1 MKRAVVTSLLL
12 IATGLTSACRSHTD
26 LARTQTQDNFGVQMA
41 RTNLW
46 REAQFRFQR
55 AVQLDPHNAM
65 AHNNL
70 AVALEAN
77 GDFEKAR
84 REYLE
89 ALKLDKGNQ
98 YIQKN
103 YSRFTEFLQRN
114 KKRQKGSATATAAT
128 TRSTTAPAA
137 TAATPAPA
145 TPTPAIPP
153 ATPAALPPDAGMSGP
168 PASPGTPA
176 AITPPPAPQPP
187 PVVPP
192 SPTPQPGG
200 SR

>member
-1 MKRAVVTSLLL
+1 MKRAFVTSSILAAALAL
-12 IATGLTSACRSHTD
+12 SACGSHKDLRRSE
-26 LARTQTQDNFGVQMA
+26 TQDNFGVQMA

-55 AVQLDPHNAM
+55 AVDIDPQNAM

-98 YIQKN
+98 HIQKN

-114 KKRQKGSATATAAT
+114 KKRQQKNAVAS
-128 TRSTTAPAA
+128 S
-137 TAATPAPA
+137 PA
-145 TPTPAIPP
+145 TPKPNAVAPVTPIPP
-153 ATPAALPPDAGMSGP
+153 PPQ
-168 PASPGTPA
+168 PGTPMGMQ
-176 AITPPPAPQPP
+176 PQPP
-187 PVVPP
+187 TGL
-192 SPTPQPGG
+192 PTPQPPGAKP
-200 SR
+200 

>member
-1 MKRAVVTSLLL
+1 MKRAFVTSSILAAAL
-12 IATGLTSACRSHTD
+12 AFSACGSHHDLHRSE
-26 LARTQTQDNFGVQMA
+26 TQDNFGVQMA

-55 AVQLDPHNAM
+55 AVELNPQNAM

-98 YIQKN
+98 FIQKN

-114 KKRQKGSATATAAT
+114 KKRQQRSATANAT
-128 TRSTTAPAA
+128 TPKPAQVTTP
-137 TAATPAPA
+137 
-145 TPTPAIPP
+145 
-153 ATPAALPPDAGMSGP
+153 LPPPIVPGAEQAAP
-168 PASPGTPA
+168 PGTP
-176 AITPPPAPQPP
+176 PPPMPMP
-187 PVVPP
+187 
-192 SPTPQPGG
+192 PGG
-200 SR
+200 KP

>member
-1 MKRAVVTSLLL
+1 MKRAFFTSPVLAAALVF
-12 IATGLTSACRSHTD
+12 SACGSHHDLQRS
-26 LARTQTQDNFGVQMA
+26 QTQDNFGVQMA

-55 AVQLDPHNAM
+55 AVEINPGSAM

-114 KKRQKGSATATAAT
+114 KKRQQKNQDAKTAGAKAT
-128 TRSTTAPAA
+128 T
-137 TAATPAPA
+137 
-145 TPTPAIPP
+145 PP
-153 ATPAALPPDAGMSGP
+153 ATPVLPPVVMPGADQPGSPMGGVQPPSGP
-168 PASPGTPA
+168 PASL
-176 AITPPPAPQPP
+176 PQPP
-187 PVVPP
+187 PPL
-192 SPTPQPGG
+192 PQPPGG
-200 SR
+200 SL

>member
-1 MKRAVVTSLLL
+1 LRRRGRPGGVGDRDYTFAALQLQPAPDFPGGKTRMKRAFVTSSILAAALAL
-12 IATGLTSACRSHTD
+12 SACGSHHDLHRSD
-26 LARTQTQDNFGVQMA
+26 TQDNFGVQMA

-55 AVQLDPHNAM
+55 AVELNPQNAM

-98 YIQKN
+98 FIQKN
-103 YSRFTEFLQRN
+103 YSRFTEFLQKN
-114 KKRQKGSATATAAT
+114 KKRQQ
-128 TRSTTAPAA
+128 RN
-137 TAATPAPA
+137 
-145 TPTPAIPP
+145 
-153 ATPAALPPDAGMSGP
+153 
-168 PASPGTPA
+168 
-176 AITPPPAPQPP
+176 
-187 PVVPP
+187 
-192 SPTPQPGG
+192 
-200 SR
+200 

>member
-1 MKRAVVTSLLL
+1 MKRAFVTSSVLAAALVF
-12 IATGLTSACRSHTD
+12 SACGSHHDLQRS
-26 LARTQTQDNFGVQMA
+26 QTQDNFGVQMA

-55 AVQLDPHNAM
+55 AVEINPQNAM

-114 KKRQKGSATATAAT
+114 KKRQQKGSSDAKPATAKAT
-128 TRSTTAPAA
+128 VPNS
-137 TAATPAPA
+137 
-145 TPTPAIPP
+145 PP
-153 ATPAALPPDAGMSGP
+153 PLPPVAMPGADQPGSPMGGVQPPQGP
-168 PASPGTPA
+168 PTSL
-176 AITPPPAPQPP
+176 PQPP
-187 PVVPP
+187 PPL
-192 SPTPQPGG
+192 PQPPGG

>member
-1 MKRAVVTSLLL
+1 MKRAFVTSSVLAAALVF
-12 IATGLTSACRSHTD
+12 SACGSHHDLQRS
-26 LARTQTQDNFGVQMA
+26 QTQDNFGVQMA

-55 AVQLDPHNAM
+55 AVEINPQNAM

-114 KKRQKGSATATAAT
+114 KKRQQRGSETKPATAKA
-128 TRSTTAPAA
+128 TTAPQS
-137 TAATPAPA
+137 
-145 TPTPAIPP
+145 PP
-153 ATPAALPPDAGMSGP
+153 PLPPVAMPGADQPGSPMGGVQPPSGP
-168 PASPGTPA
+168 PTSL
-176 AITPPPAPQPP
+176 PQPP
-187 PVVPP
+187 PPL
-192 SPTPQPGG
+192 PQPPGG
-200 SR
+200 SL

>member
-1 MKRAVVTSLLL
+1 MKRAFVTSSLL
-12 IATGLTSACRSHTD
+12 AAVVVFSACRSHRD
-26 LARTQTQDNFGVQMA
+26 LSRTETQDNFGVQMA

-55 AVQLDPHNAM
+55 AVELNPQNAM

-114 KKRQKGSATATAAT
+114 KKRQQRNATASATT
-128 TRSTTAPAA
+128 TPPAA
-137 TAATPAPA
+137 KSAPA
-145 TPTPAIPP
+145 TVP
-153 ATPAALPPDAGMSGP
+153 LPPPVMSGADSPAP
-168 PASPGTPA
+168 PQ
-176 AITPPPAPQPP
+176 TPPPQP
-187 PVVPP
+187 
-192 SPTPQPGG
+192 PGG
-200 SR
+200 SL

>member
-12 IATGLTSACRSHTD
+12 SATGLTSACRSHAD
-26 LARTQTQDNFGVQMA
+26 LARTQTQDNFGVEMA

-114 KKRQKGSATATAAT
+114 KKRQKGSATAAAT
-128 TRSTTAPAA
+128 TRTTAPASSA
-137 TAATPAPA
+137 APAATP
-145 TPTPAIPP
+145 
-153 ATPAALPPDAGMSGP
+153 TPAALPPDAGLSGP

-187 PVVPP
+187 AVPP